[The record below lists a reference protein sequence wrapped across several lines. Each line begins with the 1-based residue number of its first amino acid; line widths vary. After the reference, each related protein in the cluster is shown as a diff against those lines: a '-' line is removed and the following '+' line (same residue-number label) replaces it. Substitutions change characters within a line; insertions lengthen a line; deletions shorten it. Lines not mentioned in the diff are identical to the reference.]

1 MIKSYNSALLLLV
14 GLLLGVGATVSI
26 AGAAPDTV
34 SPYKNLTIFARALA
48 HIEASYVEQI
58 DQDQLIYGAIRGM
71 LKVLDPHSAFMT
83 AEEFRILSADE
94 VGRYA
99 GIGVEVDVKDGW
111 LSVIGV
117 YQGGPGARSGIRAGD
132 RFISIDGRSARD
144 LPIDEAIAA
153 MRGEP
158 GTKVQVALRRPG
170 RDSTL
175 QLTLIRAVI
184 HVDSVQAHLLPK
196 CTAFLQIRAFNE
208 DTASQF
214 RELLDETV
222 ERGASCGGVQA
233 VLVDLRNNPG
243 GLLDSAV
250 LIADEFL
257 DRGVIVS
264 TYGRGGVKLREF
276 KAIAS
281 GTRPA
286 WPIVAIVNQ
295 YTASA
300 AEIVAGALHDH
311 GRAVVVGT
319 RTFGKGTVQNV
330 ISLPDGSAM
339 KLTTA
344 KYFTPSGRSIQAEG
358 IEPDVVVEQSSAGA
372 ARAKAGEGTPLSE
385 ASLDG
390 HLKSDELFTPPR
402 STPSVFSSRTE
413 IKTPNASTPNMF
425 DDDNQGRVAFQILQ
439 TLVAKKR

>member
-1 MIKSYNSALLLLV
+1 MIKSYNSGLLLLV
-14 GLLLGVGATVSI
+14 VMLLGVGAMISI
-26 AGAAPDTV
+26 AGAAPDTA

-48 HIEASYVEQI
+48 HIEASYVEQV

-83 AEEFRILSADE
+83 PQEFRILSADE

-117 YQGGPGARSGIRAGD
+117 YQGGPGARAGIRAGD

-144 LPIDEAIAA
+144 LAIDEAIGAI
-153 MRGEP
+153 RGEP

-170 RDSTL
+170 RDATL

-196 CTAFLQIRAFNE
+196 CVAFLQIHAFNE

-222 ERGASCGGVQA
+222 ERGASCGGIQA
-233 VLVDLRNNPG
+233 VLIDLRDNPG
-243 GLLDSAV
+243 GLLESAV

-257 DRGVIVS
+257 DQGLIVS
-264 TYGRGGVKLREF
+264 TYGRGGAKLREF

-286 WPIVAIVNQ
+286 WPIVAIVNE

-319 RTFGKGTVQNV
+319 RTFGKGTVQNI

-358 IEPDVVVEQSSAGA
+358 IEPDVVIEQSSRVTPRSKG
-372 ARAKAGEGTPLSE
+372 GEGAPLSE

-390 HLKSDELFTPPR
+390 HLQSDGSFSSPR
-402 STPSVFSSRTE
+402 APSSVFSSRKE
-413 IKTPNASTPNMF
+413 IKTPNVSAPSMF
-425 DDDNQGRVAFQILQ
+425 DNDYQGRVAFQVLQ
-439 TLVAKKR
+439 TLMAKKR

>member
-14 GLLLGVGATVSI
+14 ALLLGAGVTVSI

-34 SPYKNLTIFARALA
+34 SPFKNLTVFARALA

-71 LKVLDPHSAFMT
+71 LKVLDPHSALMT

-94 VGRYA
+94 AGRYA
-99 GIGVEVDVKDGW
+99 GIGVEVAVKDGW

-117 YQGGPGARSGIRAGD
+117 YPGGPGARSGIRAGD
-132 RFISIDGRSARD
+132 RFISIDGRPARD
-144 LPIDEAIAA
+144 LAIDEAIGS

-158 GTKVQVALRRPG
+158 GTKVQLALRRPG
-170 RDSTL
+170 RDATL

-184 HVDSVQAHLLPK
+184 QVDSVQAQLLPK
-196 CTAFLQIRAFNE
+196 CIAFMQIRAFNE

-214 RELLDETV
+214 RELFDKTV
-222 ERGASCGGVQA
+222 DRGASCGGVQA
-233 VLVDLRNNPG
+233 VLIDLRNNPG
-243 GLLDSAV
+243 GLLQSAV

-257 DRGVIVS
+257 DQGLIVS
-264 TYGRGGVKLREF
+264 TYGRGGAKLREF

-286 WPIVAIVNQ
+286 WPIVAIVNE

-319 RTFGKGTVQNV
+319 RTFGKGTVQNI

-358 IEPDVVVEQSSAGA
+358 IEPDVVVEQRSAGT
-372 ARAKAGEGTPLSE
+372 ARANGGDDSPLSE
-385 ASLDG
+385 ASLEG
-390 HLKSDELFTPPR
+390 HLRSDGSFSSPK

-413 IKTPNASTPNMF
+413 IKTPNASTPSMF
-425 DDDNQGRVAFQILQ
+425 DDDSQGRVAFQILQ
-439 TLVAKKR
+439 TLIIKNR